1 MSNYYNWG
9 TVEKYQW
16 VKYIG
21 MIRIRIIIKD
31 KIIEDKGGEHLYI
44 RTIQQVTYVEIILMD

>member
-31 KIIEDKGGEHLYI
+31 KIIEDKGGNIFIFERYSK
-44 RTIQQVTYVEIILMD
+44 